1 MGRMSGLGRR
11 MLMVLAGGAILTGGG
26 LVLPAAAQTPS
37 TATLN
42 WIPATELR
50 LEGRGWSDTATT
62 YHRLPARA
70 RDQVT
75 SSVWTLAAHT
85 SGLVLRFVTDS
96 PTIAAQWDGGEPM
109 NHMAATGSHGLDLYS
124 RPWTEGSGAQA
135 KPGRAGSGAQAE
147 KQAWRYV
154 ATGRPKAGF
163 TTAVLVRDQKREA
176 REYLLYLPTYGRV
189 TSVSLGLAAGSMVK
203 AGPARPEGEG
213 PLVFYGTSI
222 TQGGCASRSGMGHT
236 AILGRWLDRE
246 VINLGFSGS
255 GKSEPGM
262 IRLVAEL
269 KGAVFVLEPL
279 PNMTTEQVRERMGPA
294 LEEIR
299 RHHPKAPVLLV
310 SNPLL
315 SDDHP
320 QNVALRQVF
329 EAKRKGDRALVLLPS
344 KGQLD
349 GRENGTVDGVHP
361 TDLGFLR
368 MAEAYEPVLRRLL
381 KR

>member
-1 MGRMSGLGRR
+1 
-11 MLMVLAGGAILTGGG
+11 
-26 LVLPAAAQTPS
+26 
-37 TATLN
+37 
-42 WIPATELR
+42 
-50 LEGRGWSDTATT
+50 
-62 YHRLPARA
+62 
-70 RDQVT
+70 
-75 SSVWTLAAHT
+75 
-85 SGLVLRFVTDS
+85 
-96 PTIAAQWDGGEPM
+96 M